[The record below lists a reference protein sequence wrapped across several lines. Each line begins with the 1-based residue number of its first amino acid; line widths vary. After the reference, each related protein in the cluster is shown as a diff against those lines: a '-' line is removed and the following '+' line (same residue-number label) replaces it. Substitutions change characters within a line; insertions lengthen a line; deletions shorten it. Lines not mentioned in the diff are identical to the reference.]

1 MNILLFSRIVAK
13 SGVGNHMKE
22 LSEELVRQGHNVLIV
37 SGTNEL
43 ELGGYNVK
51 FIKLPTLSNS
61 PIAILGV
68 VFSLHK
74 LIKEYNIDVVH
85 CHHRKAALYMRLY
98 NVIYKHIP
106 VVYTLH
112 LTPIP
117 CDFMHRILTFVG
129 DKAIGV
135 STDVSDFLVEK
146 LKIQR
151 DKVVTVLNGV
161 VNPIEKGNILD
172 SNDVFKLKSEWNIQK
187 EGKYVFVTHSRIDT
201 VKNHLVIIEAVKLLP
216 EEIRNKFVV
225 VCSGIKA
232 GGYYQKCIKTIE
244 EYGLEDSFRFVGWCD
259 TLSIFSIADCLLLPS
274 FIEGFALSV
283 CEAFFMNV
291 LVARSDCGG
300 FKDQRYCLKIE
311 ADKPETISM
320 LIADITENGLFKYDS
335 LRKQA
340 KDFATLNFT
349 IEKMT
354 YNIVEVYKDVLLDK
368 KEN

>member
-1 MNILLFSRIVAK
+1 MNVMLFSRIVAK
-13 SGVGNHMKE
+13 SGVGNHIKE
-22 LSEELVRQGHNVLIV
+22 LSEELVRQGHNVVIV

-43 ELGGYNVK
+43 SLGGDEVK
-51 FIKLPTLSNS
+51 FVLLPTLSNS

-117 CDFMHRILTFVG
+117 CDFIHRILTFVG

-172 SNDVFKLKSEWNIQK
+172 FNDVFKLKSEWNIQ

-201 VKNHLVIIEAVKLLP
+201 VKNHLAIIEAVKLLP

-225 VCSGIKA
+225 VCSGIEA

-283 CEAFFMNV
+283 IEAFHMNV
-291 LVARSDCGG
+291 LVARTDCGG
-300 FKDQRYCLKIE
+300 FKDQKYCLKID
-311 ADKPETISM
+311 ANNPETISK
-320 LIADITENGLFKYDS
+320 LIADITENGLSEYET

-340 KDFATLNFT
+340 KDFASLNFT

-354 YNIVEVYKDVLLDK
+354 ENIVKVYKEVL
-368 KEN
+368 